1 MSSVNMGERIRQLC
15 LGLGMSVR
23 TLATESGF
31 SPSLSMRQ
39 DSPHGLRALLS
50 LTMEYRICSTPCIV
64 LLNKPCRN
72 Y

>member
-50 LTMEYRICSTPCIV
+50 LALECRI
-64 LLNKPCRN
+64 
-72 Y
+72 